1 MGAEAGE
8 LPRIDFSGVDA
19 SVPGTGRWDATRAQ
33 VMDALATF
41 GCFDAHYPALAP
53 AQRAA
58 LFHGAVRPLFA
69 LPVDAKRH
77 NHYGPGKPF
86 HGYLGGLPGLH
97 AYESLAIVDG
107 PELGDVQAFAD
118 LLFPAADNAAFC
130 ETVHGAAAR
139 MAELE
144 GAVRRMVMEAL
155 GVAVDEAQTQSA
167 PFWHLFRMSEY
178 GAPTADEKAREV
190 RYGSHQDTNSL
201 SVVCQHEVDGL
212 EMQARDGRWILVRPS
227 SPASLVVMAGNA
239 LRAWS
244 NDRVHAPF
252 HRISVGGDATR
263 YSAILF
269 SVPGEPTIRVRDELV
284 DEAGGHPRRFRDYDY
299 DEFVR
304 FCVSEKG
311 ARHDDKLKAYCG
323 LDAMIRASK
332 PPYHLILSPCRCSR
346 LGVGERPG
354 QLGSYTIESGPSP
367 PLK

>member
-1 MGAEAGE
+1 MGTEAGE
-8 LPRIDFSGVDA
+8 LPRIDFSGVDTSA
-19 SVPGTGRWDATRAQ
+19 PGTGRWDAVSAE

-58 LFHGAVRPLFA
+58 LFDGAVRPLFA
-69 LPVDAKRH
+69 LPADAKRR
-77 NHYGPGKPF
+77 NHYGPSKPL

-97 AYESLAIVDG
+97 AYESLAVVDG
-107 PELGDVQAFAD
+107 PEPGAVQAFAD
-118 LLFPAADNAAFC
+118 LMFPAADNAAFC
-130 ETVHGAAAR
+130 EIVHGAAAR

-144 GAVRRMVMEAL
+144 WAVRRMVREGL
-155 GVAVDEAQTQSA
+155 GVAVDEAEAQSA
-167 PFWHLFRMSEY
+167 LWHLFRMSEY
-178 GAPTADEKAREV
+178 GAPTADERATEV
-190 RYGSHQDTNSL
+190 RFRSHQDTNWL
-201 SVVCQHEVDGL
+201 SVVCQHEVEGL
-212 EMQARDGRWILVRPS
+212 EMQARDGRWVLVRP

-269 SVPGEPTIRVRDELV
+269 SVPGGPTIRAPDELV

-304 FCVSEKG
+304 FCVSEEG
-311 ARHDDKLKAYCG
+311 ARHEDKLKAYCG
-323 LDAMIRASK
+323 
-332 PPYHLILSPCRCSR
+332 
-346 LGVGERPG
+346 V
-354 QLGSYTIESGPSP
+354 
-367 PLK
+367 